1 MTRAT
6 IRQLVAQRI
15 RLIGIGLAIMVGVG
29 FTTATLLFGNI
40 IDQGFRNAVGAEY
53 RSIDFVLEAEG
64 ESFASGTI
72 GQVEAIDGVADAQT
86 GSPLWIEAQAG
97 ARTTSVIAIG
107 APDPGER
114 RDDLVLD
121 SGRLPETAGE
131 ITLLRSTARELRVE
145 PGEAVSLMVPSP
157 DGPDGQLVAREF
169 SLVGVWT
176 GDGRFGSEDVT
187 GFLVADDMALW
198 SGQTWVSTL
207 YVMTSP
213 QADRIAVET
222 ALHDLAGSRAAV
234 TTAEQRVDIEMLEFE
249 DETAMQKIGVGA
261 FGVIAL
267 VVAGIVVSNTFA
279 ILVAQRTREIAL
291 FRCAGATARQV
302 RQMVLAEAIVVG
314 VVASAIAIAGSVLVT
329 NGVLRFVDW
338 RFDFGNIPA
347 GIGVSPFTVVGPF
360 LAGVIVA
367 LGAAWGPART
377 ATRIDPLQA
386 LRNAHLPVDATQ
398 RTGPARA
405 GLSLTSLIAGV
416 ALLLGG
422 IAVSR
427 SGSIEIGILAGIAG
441 GMATWLG
448 VLIGASMLVPATVAI
463 FSRIVNGIG
472 GGPARV
478 AASNSLRNPRRTT
491 ATTIALVIGV
501 ALVTMMSVGAE
512 SLKATM
518 VGEIDVQTPWDLE
531 ITNAGSTSDDG
542 SFAAFTQTVSGVDGV
557 AAQVTLGR
565 LEAELPGG
573 RPEDSIFVDA
583 RVVNPVDL
591 ASVWRDEEAVSRLGS
606 GVALTPGWVLDL
618 AGIADGEMFPLEVGD
633 ERRDYRAVETFSF
646 ESVLIAEGDIAGS
659 DALSVVDTFWLR
671 LEDDAD
677 LDQALDTIYD
687 LTDEQGVAI
696 DTGDASSYRQTLT
709 TALDALLLVITGL
722 LGVAVL
728 IAIIGVGNTLSLSV
742 IERTR
747 ESALLRALGFTKR
760 QLQQSLAIEGV
771 MLASI
776 GTFIGIVLG
785 TGFGWIGAATVV
797 GDAWPISL
805 AFPLGRIG
813 LVVAIAI
820 VCGLLASI
828 LPARRAVR
836 ADPIVALADV

>member
-6 IRQLVAQRI
+6 IRQLAAQRI

-40 IDQGFRNAVGAEY
+40 IDQGFRNSVGAEY
-53 RSIDFVLEAEG
+53 QSIDFVLEAGG
-64 ESFASGTI
+64 ESIASETI
-72 GQVEAIDGVADAQT
+72 DQVETLDGVADVQI
-86 GSPLWIEAQAG
+86 GSPFWIEARAG
-97 ARTTSVIAIG
+97 ARTTSIIAIG
-107 APDPGER
+107 TPDPGDL
-114 RDDLVLD
+114 RDHLVLD
-121 SGRLPETAGE
+121 SGRLPEAAGE
-131 ITLLRSTARELRVE
+131 ITLLRSTARELRVG
-145 PGEAVSLMVPSP
+145 PGETVSLMVPSP
-157 DGPDGQLVAREF
+157 DGPDGQPVTREF
-169 SLVGVWT
+169 SLVGLWS
-176 GDGRFGSEDVT
+176 GDGRFGADEIT
-187 GFLVADDMALW
+187 GFVAADDMALW
-198 SGQTWVSTL
+198 PDQAWVTTL

-213 QADRIAVET
+213 EADFTAVET
-222 ALHDLAGSRAAV
+222 RLTNLAGDRAAV
-234 TTAEQRVDIEMLEFE
+234 TTAEQRIDIEMLEFE
-249 DETAMQKIGVGA
+249 DETAVQKIGVGA

-302 RQMVLAEAIVVG
+302 RRMVLAEAIVVG
-314 VVASAIAIAGSVLVT
+314 VMASAIAILGSVLVT

-338 RFDFGNIPA
+338 RFDFGNIPDR
-347 GIGVSPFTVVGPF
+347 IGVSPFTVVGPF

-367 LGAAWGPART
+367 LGAAWAPART
-377 ATRIDPLQA
+377 ATRIDPLLA
-386 LRNAHLPVDATQ
+386 LRIAHLPVDTTQ
-398 RTGPARA
+398 RPGPVRV
-405 GLSLTSLIAGV
+405 GLSLLSLIAGV

-427 SGSIEIGILAGIAG
+427 SGSMELGILAGIAG
-441 GMATWLG
+441 GLATWLG

-463 FSRIVNGIG
+463 FSRIANGTG

-478 AASNSLRNPRRTT
+478 AASNSVRNPRRTT

-531 ITNAGSTSDDG
+531 ITNAGDTSDDA
-542 SFAAFTQTVSGVDGV
+542 SFAAFAQAVNAVDGV
-557 AAQVTLGR
+557 AAQATLGR
-565 LEAELPGG
+565 LEAELPGR
-573 RPEDSIFVDA
+573 RPEDSVLFDT

-591 ASVWRDEEAVSRLGS
+591 TNVWRDDEAVAQLGP
-606 GVALTPGWVLDL
+606 GAALTPGWLLDL
-618 AGIADGEMFPLEVGD
+618 TGIADGETFSLEIGG
-633 ERRDYRAVETFSF
+633 ERREYRAVETFSF

-659 DALSVVDTFWLR
+659 DAQPEVDTFWLR
-671 LEDDAD
+671 LNDDAD
-677 LDQALDTIYD
+677 PDQALDAIYD
-687 LTDEQGVAI
+687 LADTQGVTI
-696 DTGDASSYRQTLT
+696 DAGDTSSYRQTLT
-709 TALDALLLVITGL
+709 AALDALLLVITGL

-771 MLASI
+771 LLASI
-776 GTFIGIVLG
+776 GTFIGILLG
-785 TGFGWIGAATVV
+785 SLFGWIGAATVV
-797 GDAWPISL
+797 GDAWPLSL

-813 LVVAIAI
+813 LVVAVAI
-820 VCGLLASI
+820 GCGLLASI
-828 LPARRAVR
+828 LPARRAVK
-836 ADPIVALADV
+836 ADPIMALADV